1 LSIIRLEQI
10 EIVSCS
16 VNNSMNQVSSVRN
29 KRLLPPY
36 LIRGRND
43 NLSNH
48 NFTEGHFLYY
58 YSDEMGSVLF
68 AYAQDPI
75 GKIVPCLLTSSR
87 TCIILKKIK
96 FMSRLLFEIGVNG

>member
-1 LSIIRLEQI
+1 MITDSNQACLAKMSGRRVQEERDLRIIRLEPI

-43 NLSNH
+43 NLNNH
-48 NFTEGHFLYY
+48 N
-58 YSDEMGSVLF
+58 
-68 AYAQDPI
+68 A
-75 GKIVPCLLTSSR
+75 LLSLRGAVATWQ
-87 TCIILKKIK
+87 
-96 FMSRLLFEIGVNG
+96 SRL

>member
-1 LSIIRLEQI
+1 MDSTLITLISVSNVALVRGSRKSQLQEERDLSIIRLEPI

-48 NFTEGHFLYY
+48 N
-58 YSDEMGSVLF
+58 
-68 AYAQDPI
+68 A
-75 GKIVPCLLTSSR
+75 LLSLRGAVATWQ
-87 TCIILKKIK
+87 
-96 FMSRLLFEIGVNG
+96 SRL